1 MPITVRLEK
10 DLVENFPIVG
20 DLVKQGKNEGF
31 LEGKQES
38 LIKILEA
45 KFGRIGESL
54 QERIEGIKEAKRLDE
69 LLIIAIQVADL
80 EEFEKKILE
89 DYNIALL
96 PFVKPS

>member
-54 QERIEGIKEAKRLDE
+54 QERIKGIKEAKKLGE

-89 DYNIALL
+89 D
-96 PFVKPS
+96 

>member
-20 DLVKQGKNEGF
+20 DLVKQGKNEGL

-45 KFGRIGESL
+45 KFGGIGESL
-54 QERIEGIKEAKRLDE
+54 QERIKGIKEAKRLDE

-80 EEFEKKILE
+80 KEFEKKILE